1 MFLWGRDDKAYQQA
15 YQDVYAEDYPT
26 NCTIV
31 LKYLN
36 VTKFSLEDDDA
47 FEKRFLSGN
56 KNSQGFSNLSANHCK
71 SPPRICPRLCL
82 CLDYRTRLRCLMLR
96 YRVFHIFVQ

>member
-15 YQDVYAEDYPT
+15 YQDVYAEDYQT

-36 VTKFSLEDDDA
+36 VTKFSLEDDNA
-47 FEKRFLSGN
+47 FEKRFLSN
-56 KNSQGFSNLSANHCK
+56 LHFLEIKIPRVSQICLRIPAKVLLVYVQGFVYVWVIG
-71 SPPRICPRLCL
+71 R
-82 CLDYRTRLRCLMLR
+82 DY
-96 YRVFHIFVQ
+96 VV